1 MRIPDGIS
9 NIIFDLGEV
18 IIDLDI
24 PGTVRRFADRS
35 GKSEQQVRE
44 IYTASDVF
52 LNYEKGLIS
61 DQDFRDG
68 ANRLFGTDMADDEI
82 DSIWNSMLRHLPE
95 RRLELLD
102 RLKSGYRTFLL
113 SNTNA
118 IHIRAFHAHMPGTR
132 SLESYFEKVYF
143 SHVMNKRKPDAEI
156 FEQVLQEN
164 GLKPEKTLF
173 LDDNADNIR
182 GAAACGIVAV
192 RVVHPDDIL
201 KLIP

>member
-24 PGTVRRFADRS
+24 PGTITRFAQRS
-35 GKSEQQVRE
+35 GKTEQEVRE

-52 LNYEKGLIS
+52 LNYEKGLIG
-61 DQDFRDG
+61 DEAFREG
-68 ANRLFGTDMADDEI
+68 ANRLFGTDMPPDEI
-82 DSIWNSMLRHLPE
+82 DSIWNSMLRHLPQ
-95 RRLELLD
+95 RRLDFLD
-102 RLKSGYRTFLL
+102 RIRNRYRTFLL

-118 IHIRAFHAHMPGTR
+118 IHIRAFQAFMPDNR
-132 SLESYFEKVYF
+132 SLESYFEKVHL
-143 SHVMNKRKPDAEI
+143 SHLMKMRKPDAEI
-156 FEQVLQEN
+156 FHQVLNENNLLPQE
-164 GLKPEKTLF
+164 TLF

-192 RVVHPDDIL
+192 RVEHPDDIL
-201 KLIP
+201 TLLP